1 MKRDRLNYLTNFS
14 ESKFDKYL
22 YATYP
27 HIFQEKDITY
37 KIAFYITIIE
47 EILSNCL
54 NTQTMDKSHIF
65 Q

>member
-1 MKRDRLNYLTNFS
+1 MKRDRLNYLTNF

-22 YATYP
+22 YATYL
-27 HIFQEKDITY
+27 HIFQEKILP
-37 KIAFYITIIE
+37 INCFHITIIE
-47 EILSNCL
+47 DFMNCL